1 MAEGQKETQA
11 QETLNTDSVA
21 TRLYKTLLY
30 SGLPA
35 PYNMRRKHLRQKL
48 CHPLRR
54 PYIQRTLWGG
64 HDYHQIHPENT
75 L

>member
-11 QETLNTDSVA
+11 QETLNTDSMA

-35 PYNMRRKHLRQKL
+35 PNNLRRKHLRQKL
-48 CHPLRR
+48 CYPLRR
-54 PYIQRTLWGG
+54 PHKQRTVRGG
-64 HDYHQIHPENT
+64 HDYYQIYS
-75 L
+75 

>member
-1 MAEGQKETQA
+1 MAEGQKETQT
-11 QETLNTDSVA
+11 QKTLNTDSVA

-35 PYNMRRKHLRQKL
+35 PPNMRREYLRQKL

-54 PYIQRTLWGG
+54 PNIQRTLRGR
-64 HDYHQIHPENT
+64 HDHYQIYSQNT
-75 L
+75 V